1 MQDFLPVD
9 AAADLDLPVVILCGG
24 GGTRLREE
32 TEFIP
37 KPMVTVGGKPI
48 LWHLMQYYSSFGFLR
63 FVLCLGYKA
72 EVIKNYFLNFHYAA
86 NSFSIRLG
94 EGTFVE
100 LEGEQRTP
108 PWTIS
113 CVDTGERAMTGAR
126 IKRIQRHVGDSPF
139 LLTYGDGLAD
149 IDLHDLV
156 AFHRSHGK
164 LVTVTA
170 VHPPAR
176 FGLLVLDGT
185 TVECFSEKAHG
196 IRDYIN
202 GGFMVCEPGVF
213 DYLDDDDACT
223 FEHRPLEQIAADG
236 QMEAYLHESY
246 WQCMDT
252 LRDRELLEETWA
264 KGAPWRRW

>member
-1 MQDFLPVD
+1 VTSPG
-9 AAADLDLPVVILCGG
+9 ALDLPVVILCGG

-63 FVLCLGYKA
+63 FVLCLGYKS

-86 NSFSIRLG
+86 NSFSIQLG
-94 EGTFVE
+94 DDRTVVE
-100 LEGEQRTP
+100 LAGEHQTP
-108 PWTIS
+108 PWRIA

-126 IKRIQRHVGDSPF
+126 VKRIQQHVGDSRF

-149 IDLHDLV
+149 VDLDKLL
-156 AFHRSHGK
+156 AFHEDHGK
-164 LVTVTA
+164 LVTVTG

-176 FGLLVLDGT
+176 FGLLVLEGSRVT
-185 TVECFSEKAHG
+185 CFSEKAHG
-196 IRDYIN
+196 ISDYIN

-223 FEHRPLEQIAADG
+223 LEQQPLERIAADG

-264 KGAPWRRW
+264 ANAPWRRW

>member
-1 MQDFLPVD
+1 MTPVPD
-9 AAADLDLPVVILCGG
+9 IPVVILCGG

-48 LWHLMQYYSSFGFLR
+48 LWHLMQYYSSFGFNR

-72 EVIKNYFLNFHYAA
+72 EVIKNYFLNFHYTA

-94 EGTFVE
+94 PGNVVDVADAQGTP
-100 LEGEQRTP
+100 Q
-108 PWTIS
+108 WTIA

-126 IKRIQRHVGDSPF
+126 VKRIQPYVGDSRF
-139 LLTYGDGLAD
+139 FLTYGDGLSD
-149 IDLHDLV
+149 VDLHKLL
-156 AFHRSHGK
+156 AFHHEHGK
-164 LVTVTA
+164 LVTVTG

-185 TVECFSEKAHG
+185 RVTCFSEKAHG
-196 IRDYIN
+196 IADYIN
-202 GGFMVCEPGVF
+202 GGFFVCEPGIF
-213 DYLDDDDACT
+213 EYLEDDDSCT
-223 FEHRPLEQIAADG
+223 LEHHPLERIADDG
-236 QMEAYLHESY
+236 QLEAYLHEEY

-252 LRDRELLEETWA
+252 LRDRELLEEAWA
-264 KGAPWRRW
+264 HGAPWKRW